1 MGIIKLAVK
10 GFGKAFKKNK
20 KTEKPM
26 VNRYGR
32 TLDELLVDLKEKLK
46 KEKFMKSKYKKT
58 KRRYLKSDEYR
69 ALRSEYKINKR
80 NKNTVNYY

>member
-20 KTEKPM
+20 KTEKPL
-26 VNRYGR
+26 V
-32 TLDELLVDLKEKLK
+32 TLDDLLADLKEKLK

-69 ALRSEYKINKR
+69 ALRTEYKINKR
-80 NKNTVNYY
+80 NKKLGLKKD